1 MLEIKNLDC
10 WLNGKQ
16 ILHNINFS
24 ISKNEFV
31 GIIGANGAGKST
43 LLKCLGGI
51 NKYSGDVV
59 FDDVPLNKT
68 LATDCAKIIGY
79 MDQDNNYDFPFT
91 ASEVVMMGRYPH
103 LGRFS
108 GESARDHKIVEQAL
122 TATTAANLAARNFQ
136 QLSGGER
143 QRVLFARVLAQQ
155 TPVVLLDEPTSALDI
170 SCKEQLF
177 ELMKAEAN
185 SGKTVI
191 ATIHD
196 IKDAARHCSRLLVM
210 KAGAIIADGAPDKI
224 LTDEIIRA
232 TYGLD
237 TIVYFN
243 RMSGG
248 IDYFVHKKVRPEDSK
263 PVHLICGGGVGAG
276 IARYLSGEGNLVSM
290 GVLAHGDSDL
300 EFARSAG
307 LEVVSEQPFSAISD
321 RAHEQNVA
329 LIKAAH
335 TVIIANIPFG
345 KQTVRN
351 LEACRFAK
359 NLIILEDEPIA
370 ARDYSGG
377 IATEIYNSLRENAT
391 IIKTAELASI
401 L

>member
-1 MLEIKNLDC
+1 MLEIKDLHC
-10 WLNGKQ
+10 WLNNKH
-16 ILHNINFS
+16 ILQDINFS
-24 ISKNEFV
+24 ITGNELV

-43 LLKCLGGI
+43 LLKCLSGI
-51 NKYSGDVV
+51 NKYSGDIT
-59 FDDVPLNKT
+59 FDGMRLDRT
-68 LATDCAKIIGY
+68 SAADCAKIIGY
-79 MDQDNNYDFPFT
+79 MDQDNSCDFPFT
-91 ASEVVMMGRYPH
+91 AREIVAMGRYPH

-108 GESARDHKIVEQAL
+108 GESANDARIVNEAL
-122 TATTAANLAARNFQ
+122 TMTAAATIAERNFQ

-143 QRVLFARVLAQQ
+143 QRILFARVIAQQ
-155 TPVVLLDEPTSALDI
+155 TPLILLDEPTSALDI
-170 SCKEQLF
+170 ACKEQLF
-177 ELMKAEAN
+177 ELMKTEVRC
-185 SGKTVI
+185 GKTVI

-210 KAGAIIADGAPDKI
+210 KSGSIIADGVPEKI
-224 LTDEIIRA
+224 LTDEIIRT

-237 TIVYFN
+237 TVVYFN

-248 IDYFVHKKVRPEDSK
+248 VDYFVHKKVRPEDSRL
-263 PVHLICGGGVGAG
+263 VHLICGGGVGAG

-290 GVLAHGDSDL
+290 GVLAYGDSDL
-300 EFARSAG
+300 EFALSAG
-307 LEVVSEQPFSAISD
+307 LSAVSEQPFSPISD

-329 LIKAAH
+329 LIKAAN
-335 TVIIANIPFG
+335 TVIVANIPFG

-370 ARDYSGG
+370 ARDYSDGS
-377 IATEIYNSLRENAT
+377 ATEIYNALRENAT
-391 IIKTAELASI
+391 IIKTAELSSI